1 MNRSVFYGVVV
12 TALVS
17 LAALVPTAAA
27 DGVTVSR
34 FPVSFGF
41 FNPCTNENVD
51 FSGTAMTVA
60 DQTPDTHGLT
70 FHSIDVS
77 LKGVGATSGIAI
89 TSSSRSPS
97 HCKAPRTPLT
107 TAHSQRTTSCTH
119 GSSPKGHETTSFSRS
134 SSTRRST
141 LTANSSSST
150 TPSQRKLAYKR
161 RGR

>member
-77 LKGVGATSGIAI
+77 LKGVGATSGDRYHEQFAI
-89 TSSSRSPS
+89 TVSLQGTEDASDNGAFSENNVVHSRIV
-97 HCKAPRTPLT
+97 AQGPRNDLVFSIVFHQTINANGELVVFNNTVT
-107 TAHSQRTTSCTH
+107 TEACV
-119 GSSPKGHETTSFSRS
+119 
-134 SSTRRST
+134 
-141 LTANSSSST
+141 
-150 TPSQRKLAYKR
+150 
-161 RGR
+161 